1 MKDYH
6 YELSDLEANDRVA
19 ALVLLLINKYAITQD
34 EFKESLEAVLEVKNN
49 ALAKELEANPGMK
62 LFFGLGGLNKKGEKD
77 E

>member
-6 YELSDLEANDRVA
+6 YELSDLEANDRVG
-19 ALVLLLINKYAITQD
+19 ALVLLLINKYMITQD
-34 EFKESLEAVLEVKNN
+34 EFTEALEAILEIKND

-62 LFFGLGGLNKKGEKD
+62 LFFDLGGLNKKGEKD